1 MDLKKQLKD
10 MQNFVEE
17 ISSTLKTHLDDA
29 YRNKIRSII
38 NNQEITDV
46 EKVRQMLEL
55 VQEGQELLTKK
66 SNIDP
71 SNISRATALLNITNA
86 TIDSLMDRSTV
97 AQVRSIINSNDYNA
111 VNVDA
116 TVRTE
121 KGKTQASRFLDAV
134 IQSARPDHEMLK
146 AVQKIEFLCSKYPNL
161 RRIVKYNFPD
171 YNTNKFRQLSFLRQ
185 NEKQTLN
192 VGISLAND
200 INDEINKNHVD
211 AICILSMLKRQ
222 TECANG
228 LLDESQKKLIKEIL
242 SDDLSE
248 DQKVNVDEVQEGYNQ
263 WYNGAKAY
271 LMQGYDSA
279 KITRQRK
286 NKTRLTGEK
295 LNQLTYEA
303 RLKRI
308 LDPNE
313 LGFANHYIKELAS
326 SVESMLTGST
336 IYNELNNA
344 LSYLATVET
353 KMNPN
358 DKVKITGSAILK
370 NFIQNS
376 ILLNIMENSNEIQA
390 DRKRNKE
397 IIEAL
402 KFQMKEQLDKMHMLG
417 ITSYYQKIGECVEG
431 ITKGYF
437 LENGLTPINEKDNLK
452 LYNDSVFSLAFRQ
465 VVSAPAE
472 KAIQYKDVRQLP
484 EYKAFFDK
492 YLKAH
497 KLDKSQIDPN
507 NWPLD
512 IPAATSVPTALE
524 VMPEECGAN
533 PAKRI
538 SSTKDLSD
546 EALEIN
552 KFATGPTISP
562 TGPTISPTGP
572 TGSPTGPTI
581 SPTGPTVSPT
591 GPTVSPTG
599 PTVSPTG
606 PTVSPTG
613 PTVSPTGPTVSRR
626 SLKSEDLLLKIYFLM
641 DAIAYAEKESST
653 SDDIKEIKIKT
664 AATHL
669 ADVMH
674 GYVHRVMEDTKGD
687 ALKIKE
693 IEENTFK
700 RYCNSRVNKTAMS
713 YVNTGSGIA
722 EVLDMKGKK
731 YKSMK
736 GDSNKFRIN
745 TKITVSTDRKGNTIY
760 KTTFDQGGV
769 KFDISNKTSA
779 IEMVDNIRFDSR
791 TANLSEGMIAM
802 IKKGVIVEKSGRPLD
817 LADPNIRSCIDRS
830 YNASPEAGINV
841 P

>member
-1 MDLKKQLKD
+1 MDIKLQLRY

-55 VQEGQELLTKK
+55 VQEGQELLSKK

-97 AQVRSIINSNDYNA
+97 KDVRDVINANDYEA

-121 KGKTQASRFLDAV
+121 KGNTQASRFLDAV
-134 IQSARPDHEMLK
+134 IQSTRPDHEMLK
-146 AVQKIEFLCSKYPNL
+146 AVQKIEFLCAKYPNL
-161 RRIVKYNFPD
+161 RRIVKYNFPN
-171 YNTNKFRQLSFLRQ
+171 YNTNKFRQLSLLRQ

-286 NKTRLTGEK
+286 NKTRLTGEE

-417 ITSYYQKIGECVEG
+417 ITSYYQKIGECVEN

-492 YLKAH
+492 YLKDH

-546 EALEIN
+546 EALEIRAR
-552 KFATGPTISP
+552 KKKDPKPPKPPQKAKDKLIS
-562 TGPTISPTGP
+562 IYL
-572 TGSPTGPTI
+572 I
-581 SPTGPTVSPT
+581 QEIM
-591 GPTVSPTG
+591 
-599 PTVSPTG
+599 
-606 PTVSPTG
+606 
-613 PTVSPTGPTVSRR
+613 
-626 SLKSEDLLLKIYFLM
+626 SEKGV
-641 DAIAYAEKESST
+641 T
-653 SDDIKEIKIKT
+653 SDGVKDVNTFLNCAQTRIQELMVEFQTLAAAETGGDPVKLAEICEEAFVEYKSIDTNKLKVKQDMADTTANVGIKKPAHIKRRDNAKKIEVANSASSAGAMEWNQGEIKYQLVSSGGK
-664 AATHL
+664 
-669 ADVMH
+669 DVVQYNFTTSSDIANIPH
-674 GYVHRVMEDTKGD
+674 FAKVM
-687 ALKIKE
+687 LYSKILNPASLSGTSLMTNIQTE
-693 IEENTFK
+693 IGSE
-700 RYCNSRVNKTAMS
+700 AS
-713 YVNTGSGIA
+713 YVISGIP
-722 EVLDMKGKK
+722 
-731 YKSMK
+731 
-736 GDSNKFRIN
+736 
-745 TKITVSTDRKGNTIY
+745 TTTIPS
-760 KTTFDQGGV
+760 
-769 KFDISNKTSA
+769 I
-779 IEMVDNIRFDSR
+779 
-791 TANLSEGMIAM
+791 
-802 IKKGVIVEKSGRPLD
+802 
-817 LADPNIRSCIDRS
+817 
-830 YNASPEAGINV
+830 
-841 P
+841 

>member
-1 MDLKKQLKD
+1 MDIKLQLRY

-55 VQEGQELLTKK
+55 VQEGQELLSKK

-97 AQVRSIINSNDYNA
+97 KDVRDVINANDYEA

-134 IQSARPDHEMLK
+134 IQSTRPDHEMLK
-146 AVQKIEFLCSKYPNL
+146 AVQKIEFLCAKYPNL

-171 YNTNKFRQLSFLRQ
+171 YNTNKFRQLSLLRQ

-286 NKTRLTGEK
+286 NKTRLTGEE

-417 ITSYYQKIGECVEG
+417 ITSYYQKIGECVEN

-492 YLKAH
+492 YLKDH

-546 EALEIN
+546 EALEIRAR
-552 KFATGPTISP
+552 KKKDPKPPKPPQKAKDKLIS
-562 TGPTISPTGP
+562 IYL
-572 TGSPTGPTI
+572 I
-581 SPTGPTVSPT
+581 QEIM
-591 GPTVSPTG
+591 
-599 PTVSPTG
+599 
-606 PTVSPTG
+606 
-613 PTVSPTGPTVSRR
+613 
-626 SLKSEDLLLKIYFLM
+626 SEKGV
-641 DAIAYAEKESST
+641 T
-653 SDDIKEIKIKT
+653 SDGVKDVNTFLHCAQTRIQELMVEFQTLAAAETGGDPVKLEEICKDAFNEYKGLSKNKMKVKHDMAATSATLSISDTAHTNRQNTAKEIKVSSSGEWEQGDIKYSLIT
-664 AATHL
+664 SGGK
-669 ADVMH
+669 DVVEYDFSTSSDIANIPH
-674 GYVHRVMEDTKGD
+674 FAKVMLYSKILNPASLSGTKLLTD
-687 ALKIKE
+687 IQAE
-693 IEENTFK
+693 IGSE
-700 RYCNSRVNKTAMS
+700 AS
-713 YVNTGSGIA
+713 YVISGIP
-722 EVLDMKGKK
+722 
-731 YKSMK
+731 
-736 GDSNKFRIN
+736 
-745 TKITVSTDRKGNTIY
+745 TTTIPS
-760 KTTFDQGGV
+760 
-769 KFDISNKTSA
+769 I
-779 IEMVDNIRFDSR
+779 
-791 TANLSEGMIAM
+791 
-802 IKKGVIVEKSGRPLD
+802 
-817 LADPNIRSCIDRS
+817 
-830 YNASPEAGINV
+830 
-841 P
+841 

>member
-1 MDLKKQLKD
+1 MDIKLQLRY

-55 VQEGQELLTKK
+55 VQEGQELLSKK

-97 AQVRSIINSNDYNA
+97 KDVRDVINANDYEA

-134 IQSARPDHEMLK
+134 IQSTRPDHEMLK
-146 AVQKIEFLCSKYPNL
+146 AVQKIEFLCAKYPNL
-161 RRIVKYNFPD
+161 RRIVKYNFPN
-171 YNTNKFRQLSFLRQ
+171 YNTNKFRQLSLLRQ

-286 NKTRLTGEK
+286 NKTRLTGEE

-417 ITSYYQKIGECVEG
+417 ITSYYQKIGECVEN

-492 YLKAH
+492 YLKDH

-546 EALEIN
+546 EALEIRAR
-552 KFATGPTISP
+552 KKKDPKPPKPPQKAKDKLIS
-562 TGPTISPTGP
+562 IYL
-572 TGSPTGPTI
+572 I
-581 SPTGPTVSPT
+581 QEIM
-591 GPTVSPTG
+591 
-599 PTVSPTG
+599 
-606 PTVSPTG
+606 
-613 PTVSPTGPTVSRR
+613 
-626 SLKSEDLLLKIYFLM
+626 SEKGV
-641 DAIAYAEKESST
+641 T
-653 SDDIKEIKIKT
+653 SDGVKDVNTFLNCAQTRIQELMVEFQTLAAAETGGDPVKLAEICEEAFVEYKSIDTNKLKVKQDMADTTANVGIKKPAHIKRRDNAKKIEVANSASSAGAMEWNQGEIKYQLVSSGGK
-664 AATHL
+664 
-669 ADVMH
+669 DVVQYNFTTSSDIANIPH
-674 GYVHRVMEDTKGD
+674 FAKVM
-687 ALKIKE
+687 LYSKILNPASLSGTSLMTNIQTE
-693 IEENTFK
+693 IGSE
-700 RYCNSRVNKTAMS
+700 AS
-713 YVNTGSGIA
+713 YVISGIP
-722 EVLDMKGKK
+722 
-731 YKSMK
+731 
-736 GDSNKFRIN
+736 
-745 TKITVSTDRKGNTIY
+745 TTTIPS
-760 KTTFDQGGV
+760 
-769 KFDISNKTSA
+769 I
-779 IEMVDNIRFDSR
+779 
-791 TANLSEGMIAM
+791 
-802 IKKGVIVEKSGRPLD
+802 
-817 LADPNIRSCIDRS
+817 
-830 YNASPEAGINV
+830 
-841 P
+841 

>member
-1 MDLKKQLKD
+1 

-38 NNQEITDV
+38 DNQEITDV

-55 VQEGQELLTKK
+55 VQEGQKLLSKRA
-66 SNIDP
+66 NIDP
-71 SNISRATALLNITNA
+71 SSMPRATALLNIANA
-86 TIDSLMDRSTV
+86 TIDSLMDRSTIKN
-97 AQVRSIINSNDYNA
+97 VRDVINANNYEA

-116 TVRTE
+116 SVTTN
-121 KGKTQASRFLDAV
+121 KGITQASRFLDAV
-134 IQSARPDHEMLK
+134 VQSARPDHEMLK
-146 AVQKIEFLCSKYPNL
+146 AVQKIEFLCAKYPNL
-161 RRIVKYNFPD
+161 RRIIKYNFPKYD
-171 YNTNKFRQLSFLRQ
+171 TKKFRQLSLSRQ

-200 INDEINKNHVD
+200 INEEINKNHVD

-222 TECANG
+222 AECENG
-228 LLDESQKKLIKEIL
+228 LLDESQKKLIAEIL

-248 DQKVNVDEVQEGYNQ
+248 DQKVNVDEVHEGYNQ

-286 NKTRLTGEK
+286 NKTRVTGEN

-313 LGFANHYIKELAS
+313 IGFANHYIRGLAA
-326 SVESMLTGST
+326 SVDAMLAGST
-336 IYNELNNA
+336 AYNELNNA
-344 LSYLATVET
+344 LGYLATVET
-353 KMNPN
+353 KMSPN
-358 DKVKITGSAILK
+358 DSEMVTGSAILK
-370 NFIQNS
+370 SFIKNS

-465 VVSAPAE
+465 VMSAPAE

-492 YLKAH
+492 YLKDH
-497 KLDKSQIDPN
+497 KLDKSQIDPR

-512 IPAATSVPTALE
+512 IPAATSVPTSLE

-533 PAKRI
+533 PEKRI
-538 SSTKDLSD
+538 SAARNLSD
-546 EALEIN
+546 EALEIRAG
-552 KFATGPTISP
+552 KKKDPKPPKPPRSAKDKLIS
-562 TGPTISPTGP
+562 IYL
-572 TGSPTGPTI
+572 I
-581 SPTGPTVSPT
+581 QEIM
-591 GPTVSPTG
+591 
-599 PTVSPTG
+599 
-606 PTVSPTG
+606 
-613 PTVSPTGPTVSRR
+613 
-626 SLKSEDLLLKIYFLM
+626 SEKGV
-641 DAIAYAEKESST
+641 T
-653 SDDIKEIKIKT
+653 SDGVKDVNTFLHCAQTRIQELMVEFQTLAAAETGGDPVKLEEICKEAFKEYKGLSKNKMKVKHDMAATSATLGISDTAHTNRQNTAKEIKVSSSGEWEQGDIKYSLIT
-664 AATHL
+664 SGGKDVVQYDFSTSSDIANIPHFAKVMLNEQVLKPENLMEIDPVTGAKIDGPLL
-669 ADVMH
+669 AD
-674 GYVHRVMEDTKGD
+674 
-687 ALKIKE
+687 IK
-693 IEENTFK
+693 N
-700 RYCNSRVNKTAMS
+700 
-713 YVNTGSGIA
+713 
-722 EVLDMKGKK
+722 
-731 YKSMK
+731 
-736 GDSNKFRIN
+736 
-745 TKITVSTDRKGNTIY
+745 KITKEKADVLSGVPVS
-760 KTTFDQGGV
+760 
-769 KFDISNKTSA
+769 
-779 IEMVDNIRFDSR
+779 E
-791 TANLSEGMIAM
+791 
-802 IKKGVIVEKSGRPLD
+802 
-817 LADPNIRSCIDRS
+817 
-830 YNASPEAGINV
+830 V
-841 P
+841 PTHS